1 MTTKKKTKRK
11 NKQIQKKFVRNE
23 EIELHEGDVLVY
35 RGSRSGKNWQ
45 FRMWIAEDKR
55 YLRKAL
61 GTKEKETA
69 ITRATELYLTIQ
81 TKLRTG
87 LKVFD
92 ATLGELV
99 EKYMDEQKQR
109 IRVGAVGKGDIGI
122 TEGRF
127 VTIRTQ
133 VERHLLGFLGKDTK
147 LSTIRKDTFRHKYT
161 QYRRKKNPLVR
172 DVTLVNERA
181 TIGNVF
187 RHALELGWIQ
197 APQLP
202 LWEEMAKNAD
212 KRDAF
217 TQKEWKEIYKY
228 LHSWSKKKMTDKEKQ
243 ERELVKY
250 FILLLANSGLRFGEA
265 RLLRWGNISIFSEDK
280 VVKSKIKVDVGKTGK
295 RVVIGR
301 RGDLFQKIKKL
312 STNNNKIY
320 YIVRIDADKFKFY
333 LLTGIGRQKGDAIG
347 VEPAE
352 VKDLPST
359 IEALTNI

>member
-1 MTTKKKTKRK
+1 LTT
-11 NKQIQKKFVRNE
+11 
-23 EIELHEGDVLVY
+23 
-35 RGSRSGKNWQ
+35 
-45 FRMWIAEDKR
+45 
-55 YLRKAL
+55 
-61 GTKEKETA
+61 
-69 ITRATELYLTIQ
+69 Q

-87 LKVFD
+87 EKVFD
-92 ATLGELV
+92 TTLGELV
-99 EKYMDEQKQR
+99 EVYMNEQKQR

-133 VERHLLGFLGKDTK
+133 VERHLVGFLGIDTK

-161 QYRRKKNPLVR
+161 QYRRKNNPLVQ

-197 APQLP
+197 PAQLP
-202 LWEEMAKNAD
+202 LWEEMAKNAN

-217 TQKEWKEIYKY
+217 TQTEWKEIYKY
-228 LHSWSKKKMTDKEKQ
+228 LHSWSNKKMGAKELR
-243 ERELVKY
+243 ERDFIKY
-250 FILLLANSGLRFGEA
+250 FILLLANTGLRFGEA

-280 VVKSKIKVDVGKTGK
+280 VVKSKIKVEVGKTGK

-312 STNNNKIY
+312 SQYTNNDDYVFVDGSNGEQLATKTYYRYWDEIIKNTSLKDKQPKPVYYCLRHTYATFRLYADVPIDKLATNMGCSVTFIEKHYGHVQQEKISKTLTQNWKK
-320 YIVRIDADKFKFY
+320 DESSKFIME
-333 LLTGIGRQKGDAIG
+333 L
-347 VEPAE
+347 
-352 VKDLPST
+352 
-359 IEALTNI
+359 